1 VSDLNFIIDTQSG
14 EDAPTSLRAL
24 PHKSLVETLYKEAD
38 KFNAKLPLAR
48 RVPAKTVEAIIS
60 REETHPNAMRALGQY
75 FNTIENPQTPA
86 PTTHR
91 DLLPRNHP
99 LSTKWVSQF
108 SVRESVAT
116 YFESD
121 TRVEDH
127 ETRALIASALSYEPD
142 SAQRHFYNEVL
153 TAKTNDVSLLAN
165 LDEADRMIE
174 ERKKIK

>member
-1 VSDLNFIIDTQSG
+1 VSDLNFILDTQSG

-48 RVPAKTVEAIIS
+48 RVPAKTVESIIS

-75 FNTIENPQTPA
+75 FNTVENPTTLTP
-86 PTTHR
+86 TKHR

-108 SVRESVAT
+108 SMRDTVVT
-116 YFESD
+116 YFKSD
-121 TRVEDH
+121 TRVEDR
-127 ETRALIASALSYEPD
+127 EIRALIASALSYEPD

>member
-1 VSDLNFIIDTQSG
+1 MSDLNFILDTQSG

-48 RVPAKTVEAIIS
+48 RVPAKTVESIIS

-108 SVRESVAT
+108 SMRDTVAT

>member
-1 VSDLNFIIDTQSG
+1 VSDLNFILDAQSSEDTPV
-14 EDAPTSLRAL
+14 ALRAL
-24 PHKSLVETLYKEAD
+24 PHKSLIETLHKEAD

-48 RVPAKTVEAIIS
+48 RVPSKTVEAIVS

-75 FNTIENPQTPA
+75 FNTIENPSTSV
-86 PTTHR
+86 PTHHR

-99 LSTKWVSQF
+99 LSTKWVSRF

-121 TRVEDH
+121 TRVEDR

-142 SAQRHFYNEVL
+142 SAQRDFYNEVL
-153 TAKTNDVSLLAN
+153 LAKTNNVSLLAS

-174 ERKKIK
+174 ERKKSK